1 MHRSRLLPL
10 LVLPF
15 FALAALALS
24 GCATSQTAVS
34 ADTEFKP
41 NEGLVAV
48 RVVELGDVPIKRFS
62 VVSETTGEVYPMRA
76 IQFGQTSATT
86 YVGRLPA
93 GRYQPMEMWG
103 TAFDRS
109 RNPNVSVSGGVVNIS
124 VPTVTVKVPLASLTG
139 KFDVQDRRITDLGT
153 VFFVPTLSPKSRGGD
168 GGSNFSFALPL
179 SPIAV
184 PTEALVQARFPALA
198 KAIEGRSAL
207 SWVSGTVPLP
217 PQQILDAARQRVVA
231 LTKPTF
237 AADGAMLTGGAM
249 GVIDRYD
256 RGGLSVRRVWID
268 TPHAIEAVVVL
279 QDGRWLA
286 GGEEGFLAMST
297 DSGASWLPLP
307 RLSPENVV
315 IHLSQ
320 AADRRIFM
328 VVDRDREAVVYQALP
343 TASTTL
349 EWKELRRLPSEREQ
363 GAMTQEFGE
372 AKKFLRD
379 HVAVTDNRLVVYT
392 RPGTLHS
399 FDVRS
404 GAWESNEAPF
414 RSFHSGLKA
423 TPDGLVIG
431 MVAQHWIYTT
441 LDYGRTWT
449 RMESFVHMTEPHFI
463 DRQRGVVLAAEL
475 SMMLPGP
482 YKIRTT
488 QDGGKTWNSGAQAGG
503 APELMQR
510 LWTDPSGKTLY
521 RVHQK
526 RIESSTNQGQSWT
539 QQRN

>member
-1 MHRSRLLPL
+1 MHRSRLLHSLAAPL
-10 LVLPF
+10 L
-15 FALAALALS
+15 ALAALALS
-24 GCATSQTAVS
+24 GCATPPTAVS

-62 VVSETTGEVYPMRA
+62 VVSEATGEVYPMRA
-76 IQFGQTSATT
+76 IRFGQTSATT

-93 GRYQPMEMWG
+93 GRYQPKEMWG

-109 RNPNVSVSGGVVNIS
+109 RAANVSVSGGAVSVS
-124 VPTVTVKVPLASLTG
+124 VPTVTVTVPLASLTG
-139 KFDVQDRRITDLGT
+139 KFDVQARRVTDLGT
-153 VFFVPTLSPKSRGGD
+153 VVFVPTSAPGSRSAD
-168 GGSNFSFALPL
+168 GERNFSFALPL
-179 SPIAV
+179 LPIAV

-207 SWVSGTVPLP
+207 SWVSGTVPQP
-217 PQQILDAARQRVVA
+217 PRQVLDAARQRVVA

-249 GVIDRYD
+249 GVIDRYGRD
-256 RGGLSVRRVWID
+256 GLSARRVWVD

-279 QDGRWLA
+279 HDGRWLA
-286 GGEEGFLAMST
+286 GGEEGFLALST
-297 DSGASWLPLP
+297 DQGASWQPLP
-307 RLSPENVV
+307 RLSPEDVV

-320 AADRRIFM
+320 AADKRVFM

-343 TASTTL
+343 KASSTI
-349 EWKELRRLPSEREQ
+349 EWKELRRLPSDREQ

-399 FDVRS
+399 FDFRS

-414 RSFHSGLKA
+414 RSFHHGLKA

-431 MVAQHWIYTT
+431 MVAQHWVYTT
-441 LDYGRTWT
+441 LDYGRSWT

-463 DRQRGVVLAAEL
+463 DRQRGIMLAAEL
-475 SMMLPGP
+475 SMMMPGP

-488 QDGGKTWNSGAQAGG
+488 QDGGKTWTTGAQVGG
-503 APELMQR
+503 LHEWGCSPCGPIRAAR
-510 LWTDPSGKTLY
+510 PST
-521 RVHQK
+521 RCA
-526 RIESSTNQGQSWT
+526 
-539 QQRN
+539 